1 MYYINNFVIL
11 HKQDI
16 KKNKEREKIFM
27 KEMERSMKI
36 KNKIKTALK
45 NKFAICYDKL
55 KLP

>member
-27 KEMERSMKI
+27 KEMERNMKI
-36 KNKIKTALK
+36 KNKIKNSLK
-45 NKFAICYDKL
+45 KQICNML
-55 KLP
+55 

>member
-27 KEMERSMKI
+27 KEKERSMKI
-36 KNKIKTALK
+36 KNKIKNSLK
-45 NKFAICYDKL
+45 KQICNML
-55 KLP
+55 

>member
-36 KNKIKTALK
+36 KNKIKNSLEK
-45 NKFAICYDKL
+45 QICNML
-55 KLP
+55 

>member
-36 KNKIKTALK
+36 KNKIKNSLK
-45 NKFAICYDKL
+45 KQICNRL
-55 KLP
+55 

>member
-11 HKQDI
+11 HKRDI

-36 KNKIKTALK
+36 KNKFK
-45 NKFAICYDKL
+45 NSFKKQICNML
-55 KLP
+55 